1 MAGDEF
7 YLYLKDNQKNLLEEL
22 YLGKLRYYT
31 NQFSL
36 ANYRWKSDNGLY
48 TIEERMSD
56 GKEKYVIIC
65 KEIIDQIRNSLLD
78 KPITND
84 ETSAY
89 EDTLYALNWID
100 ANLQKYQEQYTFS
113 SNLDPGTMHIV
124 FYIDIDL

>member
-7 YLYLKDNQKNLLEEL
+7 YLYLKDNQKNVLEEL

-48 TIEERMSD
+48 KIEQRMSD
-56 GKEKYVIIC
+56 GKEKYIIFC
-65 KEIIDQIRNSLLD
+65 KEIIEQIRNSLID
-78 KPITND
+78 DPITND
-84 ETSAY
+84 ETNAY
-89 EDTLYALNWID
+89 EDTIYALKWID
-100 ANLQKYQEQYTFS
+100 VNLKKYKEQYIFS

-124 FYIDIDL
+124 FYINIDL